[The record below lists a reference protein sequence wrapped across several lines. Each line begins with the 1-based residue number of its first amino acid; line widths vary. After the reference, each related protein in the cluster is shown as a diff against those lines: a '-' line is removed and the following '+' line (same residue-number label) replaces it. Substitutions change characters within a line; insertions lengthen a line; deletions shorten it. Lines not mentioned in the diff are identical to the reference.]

1 MVRYMRQEVKSPAPH
16 RKKLFEWDKEK
27 RLLFLVRYRKKF
39 MYELAEDNTF
49 VCVAAVDKPEKKK
62 TE

>member
-1 MVRYMRQEVKSPAPH
+1 MRQEVKSPAPY
-16 RKKLFEWDKEK
+16 RKKLFEWDREK
-27 RLLFLVRYRKKF
+27 RLLSMVRNRKKF

-49 VCVAAVDKPEKKK
+49 VCVAVLDKPEKDK

>member
-1 MVRYMRQEVKSPAPH
+1 MRQEVKTPAPH

-27 RLLFLVRYRKKF
+27 RLLIMVKDRKKF

-49 VCVAAVDKPEKKK
+49 ICISSLDKPKPQSESKS
-62 TE
+62 